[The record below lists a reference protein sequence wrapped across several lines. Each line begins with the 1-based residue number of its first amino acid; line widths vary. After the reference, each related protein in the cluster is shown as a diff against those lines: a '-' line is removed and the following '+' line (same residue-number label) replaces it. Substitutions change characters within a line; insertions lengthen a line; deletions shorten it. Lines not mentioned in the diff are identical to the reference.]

1 MWEAKFLKRS
11 LVIIIKL
18 QKKKKEKERKKKRK
32 GEISGRGSYSQE
44 LSQIWKFLANQ
55 VNQSVN

>member
-44 LSQIWKFLANQ
+44 LSQI
-55 VNQSVN
+55 